1 MGHHSSATA
10 IDWWC
15 NLEVRV
21 EANVNHPQTGPDKDH
36 GAQKG
41 ERGSRRITLL
51 LLIIAIV
58 VLALLGAVAGRRL
71 LAPNLVAVGPT
82 PAATPEPTLAA
93 SPPEAEQPTPTAT
106 RVLAEATVSPAP
118 QATTTRSAPGIA
130 QISEPVI
137 SERVRNGSF
146 EAGFKDQ
153 RVGLGWT
160 PFDNGSAVFEFMDET
175 WSPAVFDGQHAQRIQ
190 VREASQPDRYAG
202 IYQTVSVVPG
212 ETYDLSLH
220 GQIRSGYGDV
230 KISEYGYRIELGIDY
245 SGGQDWTAVD
255 DWINLPWDEQR
266 FDSDFLFFYDY
277 IIPIVATGPRLTIFI
292 RTWNKWPDPG
302 RVEYTL
308 DDISLMGPTPSEE
321 IAFNEPLPAT
331 GGGPLSVNA
340 LVRTVFSVVV
350 LCLLVAGAIWQVR
363 RQVG

>member
-1 MGHHSSATA
+1 
-10 IDWWC
+10 
-15 NLEVRV
+15 V
-21 EANVNHPQTGPDKDH
+21 EANVKHPQTGPDKDH
-36 GAQKG
+36 PAQKG
-41 ERGSRRITLL
+41 ARGPRRITLL
-51 LLIIAIV
+51 LLIIAIA
-58 VLALLGAVAGRRL
+58 VLALVGAMAIRRL
-71 LAPNLVAVGPT
+71 LTPNLAAIGPT
-82 PAATPEPTLAA
+82 PTATPEPALVA

-106 RVLAEATVSPAP
+106 RVMAEAMASPIP
-118 QATTTRSAPGIA
+118 QAATTELAPGIA
-130 QISEPVI
+130 QVSQPAI

-146 EAGFKDQ
+146 EAGFEDH
-153 RVGLGWT
+153 RVGLSWT

-190 VREASQPDRYAG
+190 VREASQPDRHAG

-245 SGGQDWTAVD
+245 NGGQDWTDVG
-255 DWINLPWDEQR
+255 DWTNLPWDEQR

-277 IIPIVATGPRLTIFI
+277 LVPIVATGPRLTIFI

-308 DDISLMGPTPSEE
+308 DDISLTGPTPSGE
-321 IAFNEPLPAT
+321 IAFNEPLPVT
-331 GGGPLSVNA
+331 GGVPLSVNG